1 MITDLSFANFKSWK
15 NVDNL
20 KLKKIT
26 GLFGSN
32 SSGKTSILN
41 LLLMLKQTV
50 ESPDRKQILSFG
62 TERDYI
68 QLGSYEDIIFN
79 HTTESNL
86 DITIGFSNKETL
98 AIKDP
103 NEPSKTLLEDKTL
116 GFSTS
121 ISQTKNKRLF
131 VNSLKYEFGG
141 MDFFMRKQS
150 KDKYDYA
157 LTANYQNNKTEKYIF
172 KRTYGRGW
180 PLPEPIK
187 FYGFPDQTR
196 TYYQTAGFLFD
207 LQLQL
212 ETNFSK
218 IFYLGPLRDYPK
230 RQYTWSGTCP
240 NDMGLKGEMYVDA
253 ILTARERGDKI
264 SRGKGKKMYSVEEYI
279 AFWLKHLNLIDSFE
293 VKEIKDGSNI
303 YRVQVRRNHS
313 SVPVPIT
320 DVGFGVSQILPVV
333 TLCYYV
339 PEGST
344 LIIEQPEIHLHPM
357 VQSGMAD
364 IFIDAAQKRNLQL
377 IIESH
382 SEHLLRRLQLHVAE
396 ERISA
401 EDVSLYFCS
410 MDEDCS
416 KLVPI
421 AMDTCGVIKNWPKD
435 FFGSEYVDMI
445 KMNEA
450 IMKRKNNGS

>member
-1 MITDLSFANFKSWK
+1 MITGLSFMNFKSWK
-15 NVDNL
+15 SVDKL
-20 KLKKIT
+20 KLGKIT

-79 HTTESNL
+79 HTAESNL
-86 DITIGFSNKETL
+86 DIAIGFRNKETL

-103 NEPSKTLLEDKTL
+103 NEPSKILLEDTAL

-121 ISQTKNKRLF
+121 ISQTKSKRLF

-157 LTANYQNNKTEKYIF
+157 LTANYQNNKTDKYIF
-172 KRTYGRGW
+172 KKTHGRGW

-196 TYYQTAGFLFD
+196 TYYQNAGFLFD

-230 RQYTWSGTCP
+230 RQYTWSGTRP

-253 ILTARERGDKI
+253 ILTARERADKI

-279 AFWLKHLNLIDSFE
+279 AFWLKNLNLIDSFE

-303 YRVQVRRNHS
+303 YQVLVRKNHS
-313 SVPVPIT
+313 SALVPIT

-344 LIIEQPEIHLHPM
+344 LIIEQPEIHLHPL
-357 VQSGMAD
+357 VQSGLAD

-382 SEHLLRRLQLHVAE
+382 SEHLLRRLQLHIAKQE
-396 ERISA
+396 IPA
-401 EDVSLYFCS
+401 GDVNLYFCS
-410 MDEDCS
+410 MDEDHS
-416 KLVPI
+416 KIVPV
-421 AMDTCGVIKNWPKD
+421 AMDIYGVVKNWPTG
-435 FFGSEYVDMI
+435 FFGGEYVDMME
-445 KMNEA
+445 MNKA
-450 IMKRKNNGS
+450 IMERKKNGP

>member
-1 MITDLSFANFKSWK
+1 MITDLSFINFKSWK
-15 NVDNL
+15 GVDRL
-20 KLKKIT
+20 KLGKIT

-62 TERDYI
+62 TDRDYV

-79 HTTESNL
+79 HNTESNL
-86 DITIGFSNKETL
+86 DIAIGFKNKETL
-98 AIKDP
+98 TIKDP
-103 NEPSKTLLEDKTL
+103 NEPSKILLEDKTL
-116 GFSTS
+116 GFSSS
-121 ISQTKNKRLF
+121 ISQTKSKRLF
-131 VNSLKYEFGG
+131 VNSLKYEFNDI
-141 MDFFMRKQS
+141 DFFMRKQS

-157 LTANYQNNKTEKYIF
+157 LTANYKNKKKKYSI
-172 KRTYGRGW
+172 KRAQGRVW

-196 TYYQTAGFLFD
+196 TYYQNAGFLFD

-230 RQYTWSGTCP
+230 RQYTWSGTRP

-264 SRGKGKKMYSVEEYI
+264 SRGGRQKKYSVEEYI
-279 AFWLKHLNLIDSFE
+279 ASWLKHLNLIDSFE

-303 YRVQVRRNHS
+303 YQVLVRRNHS
-313 SVPVPIT
+313 SALVPIT
-320 DVGFGVSQILPVV
+320 DVGFGVSQILPVI

-357 VQSGMAD
+357 VQSRLAD
-364 IFIDAAQKRNLQL
+364 IFIDVAQKRNLQL

-382 SEHLLRRLQLHVAE
+382 SEHLLRRLQLHIAKKE
-396 ERISA
+396 IPA

-410 MDEDCS
+410 MDEDHS
-416 KLVPI
+416 KVIPI
-421 AMDTCGVIKNWPKD
+421 TIDTYGVIKNWPKD
-435 FFGSEYVDMI
+435 FFGSEYVDMME
-445 KMNEA
+445 MNKT
-450 IMKRKNNGS
+450 IMERKKNGS

>member
-15 NVDNL
+15 DVNRL

-86 DITIGFSNKETL
+86 DITIGFKNNETL
-98 AIKDP
+98 TVKDP
-103 NEPSKTLLEDKTL
+103 NEPNKTLLEDISL

-121 ISQTKNKRLF
+121 ISQTKSKRLF
-131 VNSLKYEFGG
+131 VNNLKYEFSG
-141 MDFFMRKQS
+141 MDFYMRKQS

-157 LTANYQNNKTEKYIF
+157 LTANYQDKKKYIF
-172 KRTYGRGW
+172 KRTSGRGW

-187 FYGFPDQTR
+187 FYGFPDQIR
-196 TYYQTAGFLFD
+196 TYYQNAGFLFD
-207 LQLQL
+207 LQLRL
-212 ETNFSK
+212 ETSFSE

-230 RQYTWSGTCP
+230 RQYTWSGTRP

-303 YRVQVRRNHS
+303 YQVLVKRNYS
-313 SVPVPIT
+313 SALVPIT

-357 VQSGMAD
+357 VQSGLAD
-364 IFIDAAQKRNLQL
+364 IFIDVAQKRNLQL

-382 SEHLLRRLQLHVAE
+382 SEHLLRRLQLHIAKE
-396 ERISA
+396 EIPA

-410 MDEDCS
+410 MDEDRS

-421 AMDTCGVIKNWPKD
+421 TMDTYGVIKNWPRD
-435 FFGSEYVDMI
+435 FFGSEYIDIMD
-445 KMNEA
+445 MNEA
-450 IMKRKNNGS
+450 IMKRKKND

>member
-15 NVDNL
+15 DVDEL

-79 HTTESNL
+79 HITESNL
-86 DITIGFSNKETL
+86 DITIGFRNNETL
-98 AIKDP
+98 TVKDP
-103 NEPSKTLLEDKTL
+103 NEPSKTLLEDRTL

-121 ISQTKNKRLF
+121 ISQTKSKRLF
-131 VNSLKYEFGG
+131 VNNLKYEFSG
-141 MDFFMRKQS
+141 MDFYMRKQS

-157 LTANYQNNKTEKYIF
+157 LTANYQDKKKKYIF
-172 KRTYGRGW
+172 KRTSGRGW

-187 FYGFPDQTR
+187 FYGFPDQIR
-196 TYYQTAGFLFD
+196 TYYQNAGFLFD
-207 LQLQL
+207 LQLRL
-212 ETNFSK
+212 ETNFSE

-230 RQYTWSGTCP
+230 RQYTWSGTRP

-279 AFWLKHLNLIDSFE
+279 AFWLKHLNLIYSFE

-303 YRVQVRRNHS
+303 YQVLVRRNYS
-313 SVPVPIT
+313 SALVPIT

-357 VQSGMAD
+357 VQSGLAD
-364 IFIDAAQKRNLQL
+364 IFIDVAQKRNLQL

-382 SEHLLRRLQLHVAE
+382 SEHLLRRLQLHVAQE
-396 ERISA
+396 EISA

-410 MDEDCS
+410 MDENRS

-421 AMDTCGVIKNWPKD
+421 IMNTYGVIKNWPKD
-435 FFGSEYVDMI
+435 FFGSEYIDMMD
-445 KMNEA
+445 MNEA
-450 IMKRKNNGS
+450 IMKRKKNG